1 MSKGD
6 TMRRIFSNL
15 AIARKIAIVSGTILA
30 IFLVAVAITLV
41 KMGDARAQFASAEAS
56 NSSRSALSL

>member
-30 IFLVAVAITLV
+30 IFLVAVAITNLS
-41 KMGDARAQFASAEAS
+41 GWIPSAA
-56 NSSRSALSL
+56 NR